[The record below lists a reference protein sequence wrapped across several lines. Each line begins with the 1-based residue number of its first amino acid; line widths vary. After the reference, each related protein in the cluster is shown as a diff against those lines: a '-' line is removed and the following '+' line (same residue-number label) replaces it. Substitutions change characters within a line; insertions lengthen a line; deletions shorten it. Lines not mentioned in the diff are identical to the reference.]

1 MRSSSSSAKYSF
13 FARTD
18 DRWLKPETT
27 KVISKRKRLAFA
39 IWRILFS
46 EERLQK
52 VVTNAGGLLSGFHHR
67 FALIKSQ
74 SRADV
79 VQLPDLPAQG
89 DLEIF
94 KTLGLPVRVPAGLD
108 HRLVRILDRGDV
120 FVEALFHSF
129 QVTVFHRIADKRQK
143 NFRDF
148 DFRLGAIHGIERPP
162 ELLSFLVELHEA
174 LVQ

>member
-1 MRSSSSSAKYSF
+1 MRSSSSLVKYSL
-13 FARTD
+13 FAADERE
-18 DRWLKPETT
+18 RWLKPATT
-27 KVISKRKRLAFA
+27 KASTKAPTTATRTVDTNATRKRRLAFT

-67 FALIKSQ
+67 FALIESQ

-89 DLEIF
+89 DLEIL

-108 HRLVRILDRGDV
+108 HRLMRILDRGDV

-129 QVTVFHRIADKRQK
+129 QVTVFHRIAEERQK

-148 DFRLGAIHGIERPP
+148 DFRLGAI
-162 ELLSFLVELHEA
+162 
-174 LVQ
+174 

>member
-1 MRSSSSSAKYSF
+1 MRSSSSSVKYSF
-13 FARTD
+13 FARD
-18 DRWLKPETT
+18 LRWLKPATT
-27 KVISKRKRLAFA
+27 EASRTANRTVATNAMWKRRLAFA

-67 FALIKSQ
+67 FALIESQ

-89 DLEIF
+89 DLEIL

-108 HRLVRILDRGDV
+108 HRLMRILDRGDV

-129 QVTVFHRIADKRQK
+129 QVTV
-143 NFRDF
+143 
-148 DFRLGAIHGIERPP
+148 
-162 ELLSFLVELHEA
+162 
-174 LVQ
+174 